1 MSIEELKAKITN
13 NLQCLQ
19 QCTDYTTSDAACEAA
34 DDNNDVLLSILNQPD
49 KQKALAKHVA
59 RLNLGTLF
67 KRVWESL
74 SRFIT
79 KKHSQG
85 YAYFGII
92 LEMYVNI
99 TDISP
104 EVSKELG
111 EVGCIRLM
119 LQAMETFGID
129 YNGDAGPLYYITT
142 ILLNS
147 IQDCTENITIYR
159 RANAVSIYKRY
170 LDSENMEV
178 KTDSLRILAYIV
190 DEEESSLL
198 QTTNDAVAFLLSLL
212 KDATSNKDHRAY
224 LDSATESALELIQA
238 LNKLAVNDANKKE
251 IAKHGGI
258 PVFTRMLRSG
268 FVFTRMQRN
277 NVSKE
282 EQCAAVQALWHLA
295 FIDEIRTSK
304 EMQTSV
310 KALEKLAKSDNHHLQ
325 EICAH
330 ALAQIK
336 GHLSSK
342 KVASSQSKEV
352 PPSYEEAISQP
363 AKSASSRKVQVMISY
378 QWDNQKTTI
387 RLRDNLVNAGYQVWM
402 DITHMRGSLLDA
414 MAKAV
419 ETSSLVLICMSEK
432 YKNSNNCRAEAQYA
446 FTKEKPI
453 VPLLLERGYKP
464 DGWLG
469 IIGLTTLYHDITS
482 PKKLDTKM
490 PEILAAIQYA
500 LGGDVDEIDGPI
512 LPILQEVQGT
522 ARKSK
527 EKGSSQAKKLVRQWS
542 IEDVQD
548 WLKEN
553 KELIKLCEAFKTF
566 TGRHLEKWYGKYCED
581 KNAFYNHLEATYE
594 CSMDDRTRFEFEVAF
609 EKLFE
614 EE

>member
-432 YKNSNNCRAEAQYA
+432 YKNSNNCRA
-446 FTKEKPI
+446 
-453 VPLLLERGYKP
+453 
-464 DGWLG
+464 
-469 IIGLTTLYHDITS
+469 
-482 PKKLDTKM
+482 
-490 PEILAAIQYA
+490 
-500 LGGDVDEIDGPI
+500 GPI

>member
-402 DITHMRGSLLDA
+402 DITHM
-414 MAKAV
+414 K
-419 ETSSLVLICMSEK
+419 
-432 YKNSNNCRAEAQYA
+432 AQYA